1 MNLKDKQS
9 TVSYNLLF
17 PIEQYNIIK
26 KMSIDR
32 SMKSEKMVS
41 MAEIIRQMIDEV
53 IVKYET
59 RT

>member
-9 TVSYNLLF
+9 TVSYNLLL

-26 KMSIDR
+26 KMSIDI

>member
-9 TVSYNLLF
+9 TVSYNLLL

-26 KMSIDR
+26 KMSIER

>member
-9 TVSYNLLF
+9 TVSYNLLL

-26 KMSIDR
+26 RMSIDR

>member
-9 TVSYNLLF
+9 TVSYNLLL

-32 SMKSEKMVS
+32 SMKSERMVS

>member
-9 TVSYNLLF
+9 TVSYNLML

-32 SMKSEKMVS
+32 TMKSEKMVS

>member
-9 TVSYNLLF
+9 TVSYNLLL

-41 MAEIIRQMIDEV
+41 MEEIIRQMIDEV

>member
-9 TVSYNLLF
+9 TVSYNLLL

-53 IVKYET
+53 ILKYET

>member
-9 TVSYNLLF
+9 TVSYNLLL

>member
-9 TVSYNLLF
+9 TGSYNLLL

>member
-9 TVSYNLLF
+9 TVSYNLLL

-41 MAEIIRQMIDEV
+41 MAEIIRQMIDDV

>member
-1 MNLKDKQS
+1 MNLKEKQS
-9 TVSYNLLF
+9 TVSYNLLL

>member
-9 TVSYNLLF
+9 TVSYNLLL

-32 SMKSEKMVS
+32 SMNSEKMVS